1 MSAPAKVLF
10 IRLSAL
16 GDVLLATPAAR
27 LIAERFPEAR
37 IDWLVEAPYAPLLE
51 GNPRVTPIA
60 YDKRGAD
67 RGVAGLR
74 ALRRRLKGERYD
86 LAIDLQN
93 KPKTAFLRGV
103 ARQVLALRK
112 RSARQGIQSLL
123 GREPPLVRAHAT
135 TLFAEVLAPL
145 GIGVPTGEEGVAAL
159 TPELHLTEVMRAEAR
174 PCASHDG
181 RRLVGLAPGTRWA
194 TKCWPVEKFAAL
206 ARLLSAR
213 DADLLLIG
221 GPGDAPAFAD
231 IRAALPSG
239 TSCRDTANLSVGGL
253 AGAIAHCALVVSGD
267 SGPAHIAA
275 ALGVPTLTLF
285 GPTSPRRWAPRGPKA
300 VHLSLNMACS
310 PCSNHGSR
318 RCPLG
323 THACMEALDVG
334 LVAARAE
341 ALLEQA

>member
-1 MSAPAKVLF
+1 MKTPSKILF

-27 LIAERFPEAR
+27 LLAERFPDAR

-51 GNPRVTPIA
+51 GNPHVTPIA

-67 RGVAGLR
+67 RGLAGLQ
-74 ALRRRLKGERYD
+74 ALCRRLADERYD

-103 ARQVLALRK
+103 ARRVIALRK
-112 RSARQGIQSLL
+112 RSVRQGIQSLF
-123 GREPPLVRAHAT
+123 GKDPPLVRAHAT
-135 TLFAEVLAPL
+135 ALFAEVLAPL
-145 GIGVPTGEEGVAAL
+145 GIEVADQEGRASL
-159 TPELHLTEVMRAEAR
+159 MPELHLTEAMRAEAR
-174 PCASHDG
+174 SYAGKGDRP
-181 RRLVGLAPGTRWA
+181 LVGLAPGTRWA

-206 ARLLSAR
+206 ASALSAR
-213 DADLLLIG
+213 STDLLLIG
-221 GPGDAPAFAD
+221 GPSEVPAFAS

-239 TSCRDTANLSVGGL
+239 IACRDTACLTVGGL
-253 AGAIAHCALVVSGD
+253 AGAIAHCALVISGD
-267 SGPAHIAA
+267 SGPAHMAA

-300 VHLSLNMACS
+300 VHLSLGMACS
-310 PCSNHGSR
+310 PCSNYGSQ

-323 THACMEALDVG
+323 THACLALLDVG
-334 LVAARAE
+334 QVVARAQS
-341 ALLEQA
+341 LLEQA